1 MSNSLAE
8 PGTSCLTCRVWSWGW
23 ICLASVWGCISRTDG
38 SSRSVHV
45 GFLLELTNVFL
56 VSDSFIPKPVGNLSR
71 QDKRKHRALL
81 IPARREPSENQGW
94 SLACMALTAMGGLGW
109 VGLEW
114 VLHRLVLWIHI
125 SARMEWLPITVSLCH
140 RDCSYHQELTQ
151 APISQHPL
159 TPITAN
165 GLPDEARGVIP
176 ALMINNIKMRTLSIL
191 QSFRYKEPES
201 VLRHYGRERKALQII
216 RPLRSGPG
224 ACLESLGVNEW
235 NRLRR
240 QFIPG
245 WWIQNTNCCLPWR
258 WLVLIINSHRIEW
271 TWALECRDGGKRHN
285 GPLLI
290 SVFLCSSAIQCWR
303 LRRLSIFAD
312 LLWDCGARASNDC
325 FANFLKQ

>member
-23 ICLASVWGCISRTDG
+23 ICLASVWGCISRIDG

-71 QDKRKHRALL
+71 QKNKTRSIVKFPTYGAFPQAFRRVRVVFSLHGPNGMGRGGALG
-81 IPARREPSENQGW
+81 R
-94 SLACMALTAMGGLGW
+94 
-109 VGLEW
+109 

-201 VLRHYGRERKALQII
+201 VLLHYGRETKALQII
-216 RPLRSGPG
+216 WSLRSGPDAG
-224 ACLESLGVNEW
+224 P
-235 NRLRR
+235 NR
-240 QFIPG
+240 
-245 WWIQNTNCCLPWR
+245 
-258 WLVLIINSHRIEW
+258 
-271 TWALECRDGGKRHN
+271 
-285 GPLLI
+285 
-290 SVFLCSSAIQCWR
+290 SV
-303 LRRLSIFAD
+303 
-312 LLWDCGARASNDC
+312 
-325 FANFLKQ
+325 